1 MQKKYKI
8 KKEGGKVFPSLWLVW
23 NNIVFSKIFC
33 VFLCFT
39 VSSNASA
46 EGFDISASLIW
57 FKTKL
62 FEHISDQLQSL
73 LSMSLVYLLLATV
86 IALFIDCLVLGY
98 QNSSIKRILHPSLTA
113 KSDILLYILSASGF
127 MRLVAIIFSGGI
139 LYIVP
144 KFYEEWFSFDF
155 RIQFSSGIAQFF
167 FFIIVDDFLQYW
179 RHRFG
184 HRISWWWQLHKMHHA
199 AKEFNVITVA
209 RSHPLDL
216 AFGTLFVFIPLSLIG
231 LDLQTFILIKLAISI
246 QGKLQHSML
255 NWRWGWVGKYVF
267 ISPIDHRIHHS
278 LHREHWDKNYGHIT
292 PLWDRLFGTWYK
304 GDNINALV
312 DITGNYFNKKG
323 FISDL
328 IRSQL
333 DFFKFFFTKK
343 WSFRFG
349 VLKK

>member
-1 MQKKYKI
+1 
-8 KKEGGKVFPSLWLVW
+8 
-23 NNIVFSKIFC
+23 
-33 VFLCFT
+33 
-39 VSSNASA
+39 
-46 EGFDISASLIW
+46 
-57 FKTKL
+57 
-62 FEHISDQLQSL
+62 
-73 LSMSLVYLLLATV
+73 
-86 IALFIDCLVLGY
+86 
-98 QNSSIKRILHPSLTA
+98 
-113 KSDILLYILSASGF
+113 
-127 MRLVAIIFSGGI
+127 
-139 LYIVP
+139 
-144 KFYEEWFSFDF
+144 
-155 RIQFSSGIAQFF
+155 
-167 FFIIVDDFLQYW
+167 
-179 RHRFG
+179 
-184 HRISWWWQLHKMHHA
+184 MHHA